1 MKTAPERI
9 WLGKPPDDKS
19 WEWHGAWSPQPFS
32 ENVNS
37 VEYVRQ
43 DIADERVREA
53 RREAWG
59 QAMAVADDYRR
70 MAIDDFYGKYR
81 TAVISNALE
90 FARTAAEGG

>member
-37 VEYVRQ
+37 FAYVRE
-43 DIADERVREA
+43 DIADERVKQLREA
-53 RREAWG
+53 LSEIVNGSGVEFDDERIGYVVMQVDRGALEDAREALE
-59 QAMAVADDYRR
+59 
-70 MAIDDFYGKYR
+70 GK
-81 TAVISNALE
+81 LDE
-90 FARTAAEGG
+90 